1 MKSSN
6 AVIQSNSNQITFA
19 SSTVS
24 WTCKKNE
31 INSIELH
38 SVLIF
43 YKLLLTEQVTRI
55 MLIELR
61 NYVVSR
67 LNMIIRVSVLLIRT
81 VVDSDWNFDNLRGSH
96 YWTQNKL
103 HRYSASH
110 SQHDLQN
117 NSNKKPTHIFP
128 RKEASASREP
138 TYLYYVEFTWK
149 ANNTPLRLCGW
160 YFS

>member
-1 MKSSN
+1 MLDGQHHITILLGKSSQSTN

-31 INSIELH
+31 IYSIQLH
-38 SVLIF
+38 SVLLF

-61 NYVVSR
+61 SHLVSR
-67 LNMIIRVSVLLIRT
+67 LNMIVRVSVLLIRT
-81 VVDSDWNFDNLRGSH
+81 VVDSDWHFDNLRGSH

-103 HRYSASH
+103 Y
-110 SQHDLQN
+110 
-117 NSNKKPTHIFP
+117 PTWPSKQQQQKITTKIFS

-138 TYLYYVEFTWK
+138 TYLYSVD
-149 ANNTPLRLCGW
+149 LLG
-160 YFS
+160 S